1 MVKMQTVWRKIN
13 LVSMRLSKKIRC
25 SLVSFFQTYV
35 GASLRE
41 LRITDMDN
49 DILNHLNASCPHLR
63 LLNLYSGD
71 YSSCHFALLPS
82 SLTSLIINQDG
93 VNSEKFYPHKWY
105 TSFTQDH
112 FPHLE
117 RLTIDQ
123 APDANPAIT
132 QIATL
137 KTIRRLEVWSLRD
150 AFSST
155 AFTALMGMTD
165 LEGLC
170 LTGVD
175 ELPDNFA
182 KEIVRNLRKLKQ
194 LSLIWLDHILM
205 GSHVKM
211 LPQLPHLDT
220 LMLCSTSERG
230 VMEALLEVIPSM
242 PRLKRVE
249 FDDDNHFEEPPPP
262 KDFTDILADLMK
274 CRPDVS
280 FYFRGVECDGN
291 LEYLKSCHFSPYDE

>member
-1 MVKMQTVWRKIN
+1 MVKIQSVWQEINLLLWPISRKI
-13 LVSMRLSKKIRC
+13 RL
-25 SLVSFFQTYV
+25 SLVSFFYTYV

-41 LRITDMDN
+41 LHITDMSN
-49 DILNHLNASCPHLR
+49 CILKHFKTSCPNLR
-63 LLNLYSGD
+63 LLALCHGD
-71 YSSCHFALLPS
+71 YRFCNFALLPS
-82 SLTSLIINQDG
+82 SLKSLLIHQEGID
-93 VNSEKFYPHKWY
+93 SEVFYPPNWY

-150 AFSST
+150 GLSSS
-155 AFTALMGMTD
+155 AFTALMGLTD
-165 LEGLC
+165 LEC
-170 LTGVD
+170 LWLYEVA
-175 ELPDNFA
+175 ELPEHFA
-182 KEIVRNLRKLKQ
+182 QEIACNLRKLKQ
-194 LSLIWLDHILM
+194 LNLIWLDHILS

-211 LPQLPHLDT
+211 LAQLPHLDT

-242 PRLKRVE
+242 QRLKRVE
-249 FDDDNHFEEPPPP
+249 FDAENLEDPPPP
-262 KDFTDILADLMK
+262 KDFTGILADLMK

-280 FYFRGVECDGN
+280 FHFRGTECDGN
-291 LEYLKSCHFSPYDE
+291 LDYLRSKYDDQS